1 MDLSKLLNLS
11 KATRAADAKDGA
23 SRSTPTRTLKRF
35 TVDDFLWMYAN
46 HSTHTMAEAGLALQR
61 PGPAIRARCL
71 QLGIPL
77 KYSDCK
83 NSNNRKP
90 GKQKILVSA
99 V

>member
-1 MDLSKLLNLS
+1 MELSQLLNLS
-11 KATRAADAKDGA
+11 KVTHAADAKDGA
-23 SRSTPTRTLKRF
+23 PRSTSTRTLKRF
-35 TVDDFLWMYAN
+35 TADDFLWMYAN
-46 HSTHTMAEAGLALQR
+46 HSTHTMAQAGLALQR
-61 PGPAIRARCL
+61 PGPAIRAKCL

-90 GKQKILVSA
+90 GKQKMLVTA